1 VKENRLFL
9 PEMRPNCFLQIVTLT
24 AQHHGSFQIGP
35 QLVRGSIA
43 FLFLILVGISAPA
56 APALAP
62 PETSFST
69 LQYKTGGNG
78 YMDLEGQIWIT
89 GTLVGRWIT
98 PVDETEANYLQLT
111 LIPDA
116 EMTTRMPSY
125 EGYVTN
131 VIFLNNEA
139 SALKSGFQPSASRAL
154 LSRKVLRIEQRGEFL
169 LEGVS
174 VSIDC
179 GAQSALANL
188 ILIKPETKS
197 AKIALVK
204 ADACGYSDSVGG

>member
-1 VKENRLFL
+1 
-9 PEMRPNCFLQIVTLT
+9 
-24 AQHHGSFQIGP
+24 
-35 QLVRGSIA
+35 
-43 FLFLILVGISAPA
+43 
-56 APALAP
+56 
-62 PETSFST
+62 
-69 LQYKTGGNG
+69 
-78 YMDLEGQIWIT
+78 MDLEGQIWIT

-116 EMTTRMPSY
+116 DMTTRMPSY
-125 EGYVTN
+125 EGFVTT

-139 SALKSGFQPSASRAL
+139 SALKSGFQPSVAHAL
-154 LSRKVLRIEQRGEFL
+154 RTKKVLRVEQRGQYL
-169 LEGVS
+169 LTNIS

-179 GAQSALANL
+179 GSQAALANL
-188 ILIKPETKS
+188 IRIKPETEP

>member
-1 VKENRLFL
+1 
-9 PEMRPNCFLQIVTLT
+9 MR
-24 AQHHGSFQIGP
+24 S
-35 QLVRGSIA
+35 SIA
-43 FLFLILVGISAPA
+43 FLFLIFICSCAQA
-56 APALAP
+56 APPIAL

-116 EMTTRMPSY
+116 DLTTRMPSY
-125 EGYVTN
+125 EGFATT

-139 SALKSGFQPSASRAL
+139 SVLKSGFQPSVARAL
-154 LSRKVLRIEQRGEFL
+154 RTKKVLRVEQRGQYL
-169 LEGVS
+169 LTNIS

-179 GAQSALANL
+179 GSQAALANL
-188 ILIKPETKS
+188 IRVKPETES
-197 AKIALVK
+197 AKVAVVR